1 MTKTLKAYEDRCDYT
16 VKGQAFEEG
25 FEDLIIDLSMNSDYS
40 QTIYLNTETGNIDAM
55 ASCNFGSMADTY
67 YGINIG
73 ILDWK
78 VDGGSTRI
86 FDAFEAY
93 ELEDFLSEE
102 ELENLKKEFEEE
114 KGYDEDWYEDKEEFY
129 REYATDY
136 VEFLLDAGNEA
147 IDEGV
152 KAYARETV
160 GFYKEQFDEAY
171 AELLEKGYC

>member
-1 MTKTLKAYEDRCDYT
+1 MTNTLKAYEDRYDYT

-25 FEDLIIDLSMNSDYS
+25 FEDLIIDLSMNSNIS
-40 QTIYLNTETGNIDAM
+40 ETIYLNTETGDIDSV
-55 ASCNFGSMADTY
+55 ASCDFGSMADTY
-67 YGINIG
+67 YGINVG
-73 ILDWK
+73 ILDWNI
-78 VDGGSTRI
+78 DSGCTRMV
-86 FDAFEAY
+86 DAFEAY

-147 IDEGV
+147 IDKGV
-152 KAYARETV
+152 EDYARDTV

-171 AELLEKGYC
+171 AELLEHGYC